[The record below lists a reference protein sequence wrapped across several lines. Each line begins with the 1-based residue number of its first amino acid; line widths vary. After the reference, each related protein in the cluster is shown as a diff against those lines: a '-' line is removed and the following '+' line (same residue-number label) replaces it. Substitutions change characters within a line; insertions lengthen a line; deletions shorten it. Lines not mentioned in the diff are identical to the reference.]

1 MTDWSKDLGAALDSG
16 DADHMRAMLSRVPR
30 EAMRQIVPALEHMAQ
45 TSEHAGRMEEA
56 LFYRDR
62 LVDALPAESA
72 HGNAQRAARAQ
83 LRLRLQRYGD
93 ALDDAQ
99 RLTTGLPEDALG
111 HRLAGEA
118 HEGLDDVAQALIA
131 YRRALRCAPDDA
143 LAARVR
149 TLDEEMR
156 KAALLRQALDPEAAQ
171 EPLRVELPPP
181 PEVLFDPTLF
191 DDPSMPAD
199 SDAFRIEGIAR
210 HLWRYSGQSSARNAI
225 QRLTDPVWC
234 TAWDKAL
241 AGSAGARMRFV
252 GSELGVFAL
261 RALHHGAAHALCAE
275 RYPQDARIATGM
287 VQKHFLAPWH
297 ALHGQAIQR
306 WSEEERR
313 ASFETFAA
321 AIDISGSGEE
331 ATIPDCDVLVFPQID
346 HTLLGTGIV
355 PAVRAY
361 RGEGRAAPRV
371 LPARA
376 TLYAMAVR
384 WDYPDAAGSA
394 DATELADAAEGA
406 ALALD
411 AISRLRW
418 SAYPQPLEL
427 AAEFWTALTAPT
439 EIGTLD
445 FADFAEVAWDLS
457 LPVIADGSADAI
469 LVWFE
474 LELGDASIRSA
485 PDSDLRCIRPAV
497 YYTDPTPL
505 RRGESLALRIEAQ
518 ETRLHVRP
526 SPPPVQPR
534 AHGLPAWYVPM
545 LGDTRRNAAYRKALH
560 TALAAAPSQL
570 ALDIGAGCG
579 LLSMF
584 AAQAGAA
591 RVVGCEQHPVIAG
604 IGREIIAANGF
615 ADSISLVAKECRALT
630 VPDDLPGRADL
641 AIFQL
646 FDCSLIGEGVLHFL
660 EHAREHLLSA
670 DTRYLP
676 AGARLR
682 AMAVEYRIDRILDV
696 DATLLNPY
704 RASPNFISV
713 DARTLDYRALSE
725 PFDLFDFDFA
735 TAGPDPQELAIDVS
749 ALADGSVGAILFWF
763 DLRLDADTVLS
774 NAPGGDDALH
784 WKQGLQFL
792 PEARVV
798 AGQTLPLVAQHNG
811 SGLRLQWRPDGLPA
825 DAFSRMPRFDPRWL
839 AASAELEQQTRT
851 LLQHC
856 AQNPDEFAKV
866 AQIAQRMAVD
876 PARYDLD
883 PVIAQ
888 RFMSMF
894 FAG

>member
-1 MTDWSKDLGAALDSG
+1 MTDWSKDLSAALDSG
-16 DADHMRAMLSRVPR
+16 DAGHMRAMLSRVPR
-30 EAMRQIVPALEHMAQ
+30 EAMRQIVPVLEHMAE
-45 TSEHAGRMEEA
+45 TSEHEGRVEEA

-62 LVDALPAESA
+62 LVDAVPAGSTR
-72 HGNAQRAARAQ
+72 GNSLLAARA
-83 LRLRLQRYGD
+83 RLRLGLQRYAE

-99 RLTTGLPEDALG
+99 HLSTISPDNALG

-118 HEGLDDVAQALIA
+118 HEGLDDVAQALTA
-131 YRRALRCAPDDA
+131 YQRALHCAPDDA
-143 LAARVR
+143 LAARIS
-149 TLDEEMR
+149 TLDEEIR
-156 KAALLRQALDPEAAQ
+156 KAAVLRQALDPDATQ
-171 EPLRVELPPP
+171 EPLRIELPPP
-181 PEVLFDPTLF
+181 PEVLFDPALF

-210 HLWRYSGQSSARNAI
+210 HLWRYSAQSSARNAI

-234 TAWDKAL
+234 AAWDTAL
-241 AGSAGARMRFV
+241 AGTAGASMRFV

-261 RALHHGAAHALCAE
+261 RALHHDAAHALCAE
-275 RYPQDARIATGM
+275 RYPQDTRITTGM

-297 ALHGQAIQR
+297 ALYGDAIR
-306 WSEEERR
+306 HWSEDERR

-321 AIDISGSGEE
+321 AINISGNGED
-331 ATIPDCDVLVFPQID
+331 AAIPECDVLVFPQID

-355 PAVRAY
+355 GAVRAY
-361 RGEGRAAPRV
+361 CGDGRAAPRV

-384 WDYPDAAGSA
+384 WDYPDAS
-394 DATELADAAEGA
+394 DAPEDAS
-406 ALALD
+406 LALD
-411 AISRLRW
+411 AIHRLRW

-427 AAEFWTALTAPT
+427 TAEFWTALTAPVR
-439 EIGTLD
+439 IGALD
-445 FADFAEVAWDLS
+445 FANFTEVTWDLS
-457 LPVIADGSADAI
+457 LPAIADGHVDAI

-474 LELGDASIRSA
+474 AALGEARISSA

-505 RRGESLALRIEAQ
+505 HRGESLALRVEAQ

-526 SPPPVQPR
+526 SPPPSQPR
-534 AHGLPAWYVPM
+534 AHSLPAWYVPM
-545 LGDTRRNAAYRKALH
+545 LGDARRNAGYRKALR

-579 LLSMF
+579 LLSML

-591 RVVGCEQHPVIAG
+591 RVIGCEQHPVIAG
-604 IGREIIAANGF
+604 VGREVVAANGW
-615 ADSISLVAKECRALT
+615 ADRISLIAKECRTLT
-630 VPDDLPGRADL
+630 VPDDLPARADL

-660 EHAREHLLSA
+660 AHAREHLLTA
-670 DTRYLP
+670 DARFLP

-682 AMAVEYRIDRILDV
+682 AMAVEYRIDRILDI

-704 RASPNFISV
+704 RASPNFINV
-713 DARTLDYRALSE
+713 DARTLDYRALSA

-735 TAGPDPQELAIDVS
+735 NAGPAAQELAIDVP
-749 ALADGSVGAILFWF
+749 ALAEGSVGALLFWF

-774 NAPGGDDALH
+774 NAPDGGDGLH

-792 PEARVV
+792 PEARVA
-798 AGQTLPLVAQHNG
+798 AGQTLPLVAHHNG

-825 DAFSRMPRFDPRWL
+825 EAFSRMPRFDPRWL
-839 AASAELEQQTRT
+839 AASTELEQQTRN

>member
-1 MTDWSKDLGAALDSG
+1 MTDWSKDLSAALDSG
-16 DADHMRAMLSRVPR
+16 DAGHMRAMLSRVPR

-45 TSEHAGRMEEA
+45 ISENEGRVEEA
-56 LFYRDR
+56 LFYRDQ

-72 HGNAQRAARAQ
+72 RGNVQRAARAQ
-83 LRLRLQRYGD
+83 LRLRLQRYAD

-99 RLTTGLPEDALG
+99 RLAMASPEDALG

-118 HEGLDDVAQALIA
+118 HEGLDDVEQALAA
-131 YRRALRCAPDDA
+131 YRRALRCSPDDA

-149 TLDEEMR
+149 TLDEGMR
-156 KAALLRQALDPEAAQ
+156 KAAVLRQALDPEAAQ
-171 EPLRVELPPP
+171 EPLRIELPPP
-181 PEVLFDPTLF
+181 PEVLFDPALF
-191 DDPSMPAD
+191 DDPSMTTG
-199 SDAFRIEGIAR
+199 SDAFRIDGIAR
-210 HLWRYSGQSSARNAI
+210 HLWRYSAQSSARYSI
-225 QRLTDPVWC
+225 QRLTDPVWSA
-234 TAWDKAL
+234 AWDTAL
-241 AGSAGARMRFV
+241 AGTAGSRMRFV
-252 GSELGVFAL
+252 GSELGVLAL
-261 RALHHGAAHALCAE
+261 RSLHHGAAHALCAE

-297 ALHGQAIQR
+297 ALHGDAIR
-306 WSEEERR
+306 HWSDDERR

-321 AIDISGSGEE
+321 AIDISRNGEDA
-331 ATIPDCDVLVFPQID
+331 ATPECDVLVFPQID

-355 PAVRAY
+355 GAVRAY
-361 RGEGRAAPRV
+361 CGDGRAAPRV

-376 TLYAMAVR
+376 TLYAVAVR
-384 WDYPDAAGSA
+384 WDYPDATDVPAGS
-394 DATELADAAEGA
+394 

-411 AISRLRW
+411 AIHRLRW

-427 AAEFWTALTAPT
+427 AAEFWTALTAPVK
-439 EIGTLD
+439 IGALD
-445 FADFAEVAWDLS
+445 FANFTEVTWDLS
-457 LPVIADGSADAI
+457 LPAIADGHVDAI

-474 LELGDASIRSA
+474 AELGEACISSA

-505 RRGESLALRIEAQ
+505 RRGESLALRVEAR

-526 SPPPVQPR
+526 SPPPSQPR
-534 AHGLPAWYVPM
+534 AHSLPTWYVPM
-545 LGDTRRNAAYRKALH
+545 LGDVRRNAGYRKALH

-579 LLSMF
+579 LLSML
-584 AAQAGAA
+584 AAEAGAA
-591 RVVGCEQHPVIAG
+591 RVIGCEQHPVIAG
-604 IGREIIAANGF
+604 IGREVVAANGW
-615 ADSISLVAKECRALT
+615 ADRISLIAKECRTLT
-630 VPDDLPGRADL
+630 VPHDLPARADL

-646 FDCSLIGEGVLHFL
+646 FDCSLIGEGVLYFL
-660 EHAREHLLSA
+660 AHAREHLLTA
-670 DTRYLP
+670 DARYLP

-682 AMAVEYRIDRILDV
+682 AMAVEYRIDRILDI

-704 RASPNFISV
+704 RASPNFINV
-713 DARTLDYRALSE
+713 DARTLDYRALSA

-735 TAGPDPQELAIDVS
+735 TADPAPQELSIDVP
-749 ALADGSVGAILFWF
+749 ALADGSVGAIVFWF

-774 NAPGGDDALH
+774 NAPDGGDGLH

-792 PEARVV
+792 PEARVA
-798 AGQTLPLVAQHNG
+798 AGQTLPLVAHHNG
-811 SGLRLQWRPDGLPA
+811 SALRLQWRPDGLPA

-839 AASAELEQQTRT
+839 AANTELEQQTRN

>member
-1 MTDWSKDLGAALDSG
+1 MTDWSKDLSAALDSG
-16 DADHMRAMLSRVPR
+16 DAERMRAMLSRVPR

-45 TSEHAGRMEEA
+45 TSEREGRMEEA
-56 LFYRDR
+56 LFHRDR

-72 HGNAQRAARAQ
+72 HGNTQRAERAR
-83 LRLRLQRYGD
+83 LRLRLQRYAD

-99 RLTTGLPEDALG
+99 RLAAALPEDALG

-118 HEGLDDVAQALIA
+118 HEGLDDVAQALAA

-143 LAARVR
+143 LAARIR
-149 TLDEEMR
+149 TLDETMH
-156 KAALLRQALDPEAAQ
+156 KAALLHQTLDPEAAQ
-171 EPLRVELPPP
+171 EPLRIELPPP
-181 PEVLFDPTLF
+181 PEVCFDPALF
-191 DDPSMPAD
+191 DDPSMPAG

-210 HLWRYSGQSSARNAI
+210 HLWRYSAQSSARNAI
-225 QRLTDPVWC
+225 QRLTDPLWC
-234 TAWDKAL
+234 AAWDTAL
-241 AGSAGARMRFV
+241 AGTAGARVRFV
-252 GSELGVFAL
+252 GSELGVLAL

-275 RYPQDARIATGM
+275 RYPQDTRIATGM

-297 ALHGQAIQR
+297 AMHGDAIQR
-306 WSEEERR
+306 WSEDERR

-321 AIDISGSGEE
+321 AIDISGSGED
-331 ATIPDCDVLVFPQID
+331 AAIPECDVLVFPQID

-355 PAVRAY
+355 SAVRAY
-361 RGEGRAAPRV
+361 CGDGRAAPRV

-376 TLYAMAVR
+376 TLYAMAVQ
-384 WDYPDAAGSA
+384 WNYPDAADGSA
-394 DATELADAAEGA
+394 GD
-406 ALALD
+406 ALALN
-411 AISRLRW
+411 AINRLRW
-418 SAYPQPLEL
+418 SAYPQPLEPGTG
-427 AAEFWTALTAPT
+427 FWTALTAPV
-439 EIGTLD
+439 EIGALD
-445 FADFAEVAWDLS
+445 FAAFTDVAWDLS
-457 LPVIADGSADAI
+457 LPAVGDGDVDAI

-474 LELGDASIRSA
+474 AELGDARISSA

-505 RRGESLALRIEAQ
+505 RRGESLALRVEAQ
-518 ETRLHVRP
+518 ETRLHLRP
-526 SPPPVQPR
+526 SPPPSQPR
-534 AHGLPAWYVPM
+534 AHALPTWYVPM
-545 LGDTRRNAAYRKALH
+545 LVDVRRNAGYRKALH
-560 TALAAAPSQL
+560 AALAAAPSQL
-570 ALDIGAGCG
+570 ALDIGARCG

-591 RVVGCEQHPVIAG
+591 RVIGCEQHPAIAG
-604 IGREIIAANGF
+604 IGREVVAANGW
-615 ADSISLVAKECRALT
+615 ADRISLIAKECRTLT

-641 AIFQL
+641 AIFEL

-660 EHAREHLLSA
+660 AYAREHLLAA
-670 DTRYLP
+670 DARYLP

-682 AMAVEYRIDRILDV
+682 AMAVEYRIDRILGV

-704 RASPNFISV
+704 RASPGFINV
-713 DARTLDYRALSE
+713 DARTLDYRALSA

-735 TAGPDPQELAIDVS
+735 TAGPAAQELAIDVP
-749 ALADGSVGAILFWF
+749 AIADGSVGAILFWF

-774 NAPGGDDALH
+774 NAPDGDDALH

-792 PEARVV
+792 PEARIA
-798 AGQTLPLVAQHNG
+798 AGQTLPLVAHHNG
-811 SGLRLQWRPDGLPA
+811 SALRLQWRAEGLPT

-839 AASAELEQQTRT
+839 AANTELEQQTRN

-866 AQIAQRMAVD
+866 AQIAQRMAID

>member
-1 MTDWSKDLGAALDSG
+1 MTDWSKDLSAALDSG
-16 DADHMRAMLSRVPR
+16 DAERMRAMLSRVPR

-45 TSEHAGRMEEA
+45 TSEREGRMEEA

-72 HGNAQRAARAQ
+72 HGNAQRAERAR
-83 LRLRLQRYGD
+83 LRLRLQRYAD

-99 RLTTGLPEDALG
+99 RLAAALPEDALG

-118 HEGLDDVAQALIA
+118 HEGLDDVALALAA

-143 LAARVR
+143 LAARIR
-149 TLDEEMR
+149 TLDETMR
-156 KAALLRQALDPEAAQ
+156 KAALLHQTLDPDAAQ
-171 EPLRVELPPP
+171 EPLRIELPPP
-181 PEVLFDPTLF
+181 PEVRFDPALF
-191 DDPSMPAD
+191 DDPSMPAG

-210 HLWRYSGQSSARNAI
+210 HLWRYSAQSSARNAI
-225 QRLTDPVWC
+225 QRLTDPLWC
-234 TAWDKAL
+234 AAWDTAL
-241 AGSAGARMRFV
+241 AGTAGARVRFV
-252 GSELGVFAL
+252 GSELGVLAL

-275 RYPQDARIATGM
+275 RYPQDTRIATGM

-297 ALHGQAIQR
+297 AMHGDAIQR
-306 WSEEERR
+306 WSEDERR

-321 AIDISGSGEE
+321 AIDINGNGED
-331 ATIPDCDVLVFPQID
+331 AAIPECDVLVFPQID

-355 PAVRAY
+355 SAVRAY
-361 RGEGRAAPRV
+361 CSDGRAAPRV

-376 TLYAMAVR
+376 TLYAMAVQ
-384 WDYPDAAGSA
+384 WNYPDAADGSA
-394 DATELADAAEGA
+394 GD
-406 ALALD
+406 ALALN
-411 AISRLRW
+411 AINRLRW
-418 SAYPQPLEL
+418 SAYPQPLESGT
-427 AAEFWTALTAPT
+427 EFWTALTAPV
-439 EIGTLD
+439 EIGALD
-445 FADFAEVAWDLS
+445 FAAFTDVAWDLS
-457 LPVIADGSADAI
+457 LPAVADGDVDAI

-474 LELGDASIRSA
+474 AELGDARISSA

-505 RRGESLALRIEAQ
+505 RRGESLALRVEAQ
-518 ETRLHVRP
+518 ETRLHLRP
-526 SPPPVQPR
+526 SPPPSQPR
-534 AHGLPAWYVPM
+534 AHALPTWYVPM
-545 LGDTRRNAAYRKALH
+545 LFDARRNAGYRKALH
-560 TALAAAPSQL
+560 AALAAAPSQL
-570 ALDIGAGCG
+570 ALDIGARCG

-591 RVVGCEQHPVIAG
+591 RVIGCEQHPAIAG
-604 IGREIIAANGF
+604 IGREVVAANGW
-615 ADSISLVAKECRALT
+615 ADRISLIAKECRTLT

-641 AIFQL
+641 AIFEL

-660 EHAREHLLSA
+660 AYAREHLLAA
-670 DTRYLP
+670 DARYLP

-682 AMAVEYRIDRILDV
+682 AMAVEYRIDRILGV

-704 RASPNFISV
+704 RASPGFINV
-713 DARTLDYRALSE
+713 DARTLDYRALSA

-735 TAGPDPQELAIDVS
+735 TAGPAAQELAIDVP
-749 ALADGSVGAILFWF
+749 AIADGSVGAILFWF

-774 NAPGGDDALH
+774 NAPDGDDALH

-792 PEARVV
+792 PEARIAV
-798 AGQTLPLVAQHNG
+798 GQTLPLVAHHNG
-811 SGLRLQWRPDGLPA
+811 SALRLQWRAEGLPT

-839 AASAELEQQTRT
+839 AANTELEQQTRN

-866 AQIAQRMAVD
+866 AQIAQRMAID

>member
-1 MTDWSKDLGAALDSG
+1 MTDWSKDLTAALHSG
-16 DADHMRAMLSRVPR
+16 DAVHMRAMLSRVPR
-30 EAMRQIVPALEHMAQ
+30 EAMRQVVPALEHMAE
-45 TSEHAGRMEEA
+45 TSEREGRVEEA
-56 LFYRDR
+56 LVYRDQ

-72 HGNAQRAARAQ
+72 RANAQLAARAR
-83 LRLRLQRYGD
+83 LRLRMQRYAD

-99 RLTTGLPEDALG
+99 RLARVLPEDALG

-118 HEGLDDVAQALIA
+118 HEGLDDIAQALAA
-131 YRRALRCAPDDA
+131 YRRALRCSPDDA

-149 TLDEEMR
+149 TLDDEIR
-156 KAALLRQALDPEAAQ
+156 KAAMLRQALDPEAVQ
-171 EPLRVELPPP
+171 EPLRIGLPPP
-181 PEVLFDPTLF
+181 PEVLFDPALF
-191 DDPSMPAD
+191 DDPSMPAE
-199 SDAFRIEGIAR
+199 SDAFRVEGVAR
-210 HLWRYSGQSSARNAI
+210 HLWRYSAQSSVHNAI

-234 TAWDKAL
+234 AAWDTAL
-241 AGSAGARMRFV
+241 AATAGARTRFV
-252 GSELGVFAL
+252 GSELGVLAL
-261 RALHHGAAHALCAE
+261 RALHHGAAKALCAE

-287 VQKHFLAPWH
+287 VQKHFLALWH
-297 ALHGQAIQR
+297 ALHGDAIRR
-306 WSEEERR
+306 WSDDERR
-313 ASFETFAA
+313 ASFEIFAA
-321 AIDISGSGEE
+321 AIDIGGNDED
-331 ATIPDCDVLVFPQID
+331 AAIPECDVLVFPQID

-355 PAVRAY
+355 GAVRAY
-361 RGEGRAAPRV
+361 CGDGRAAPRV

-376 TLYAMAVR
+376 TLYAVAVQ
-384 WDYPDAAGSA
+384 WDYPDADDPSAGSA
-394 DATELADAAEGA
+394 R
-406 ALALD
+406 ALD
-411 AISRLRW
+411 AINRLRW

-427 AAEFWTALTAPT
+427 AAEFWTALTTPV
-439 EIGTLD
+439 EIGALD
-445 FADFAEVAWDLS
+445 FANFTEVAWDLS
-457 LPVIADGSADAI
+457 LPAIADGHVDAI

-474 LELGDASIRSA
+474 AELGEARISSA

-505 RRGESLALRIEAQ
+505 RRGESLALRVEAR

-526 SPPPVQPR
+526 SPPPSRPR
-534 AHGLPAWYVPM
+534 AHALPTWYVPM
-545 LGDTRRNAAYRKALH
+545 LGDVRRNAGYRKALH

-579 LLSMF
+579 MLSMF

-591 RVVGCEQHPVIAG
+591 RVIGCEQHPVIAA
-604 IGREIIAANGF
+604 IGREVVAANGW
-615 ADSISLVAKECRALT
+615 ADRISLIAKECRTLT
-630 VPDDLPGRADL
+630 VPDDLPARADL
-641 AIFQL
+641 AIFEL

-660 EHAREHLLSA
+660 AHAREHLLAA
-670 DTRYLP
+670 DARYLP

-682 AMAVEYRIDRILDV
+682 AMAVEYRIDRILGV

-704 RASPNFISV
+704 RASPNFINV
-713 DARTLDYRALSE
+713 DARTLDYRALSA

-735 TAGPDPQELAIDVS
+735 TAGPAAQELAIDVP

-763 DLRLDADTVLS
+763 DLRLDADTLLS
-774 NAPGGDDALH
+774 NAPDGGDGLH

-792 PEARVV
+792 PEVLVA
-798 AGQTLPLVAQHNG
+798 AGQTLPLIAHHNG

-825 DAFSRMPRFDPRWL
+825 EAFSRMPRFDPRWL
-839 AASAELEQQTRT
+839 AASAELEQQTRN

-856 AQNPDEFAKV
+856 AQNPDEFARV

>member
-1 MTDWSKDLGAALDSG
+1 MTDWSKDLSAALDSG
-16 DADHMRAMLSRVPR
+16 DAGHMRAMLSQVPR
-30 EAMRQIVPALEHMAQ
+30 EAMRQIVPVLEHMAE
-45 TSEHAGRMEEA
+45 TSEHEGRVEEA

-62 LVDALPAESA
+62 LVDAVPAGSTR
-72 HGNAQRAARAQ
+72 GNSLLAARA
-83 LRLRLQRYGD
+83 RLRLGLQRYAE
-93 ALDDAQ
+93 ALEDAQ
-99 RLTTGLPEDALG
+99 HLSTISPDNALG

-118 HEGLDDVAQALIA
+118 HEGLDDVAQALAA
-131 YRRALRCAPDDA
+131 YRRALHCAPDDA
-143 LAARVR
+143 LAARVS
-149 TLDEEMR
+149 TLDEEIR
-156 KAALLRQALDPEAAQ
+156 KAAVLRQALDPEAAQ
-171 EPLRVELPPP
+171 EPLRIELPPP
-181 PEVLFDPTLF
+181 PDVRFDPALF
-191 DDPSMPAD
+191 DDPSMPAG
-199 SDAFRIEGIAR
+199 SNALRIEGITR
-210 HLWRYSGQSSARNAI
+210 HLWRYSAQSSARNAI
-225 QRLTDPVWC
+225 QRLADPVWRS
-234 TAWDKAL
+234 AWDTAL
-241 AGSAGARMRFV
+241 VGSTGARMRFV
-252 GSELGVFAL
+252 GSELGVLAL

-297 ALHGQAIQR
+297 AMHGDAIQH
-306 WSEEERR
+306 WSEDERR

-321 AIDISGSGEE
+321 AIDISGNGED
-331 ATIPDCDVLVFPQID
+331 AAIPECDVLVFPQID

-355 PAVRAY
+355 GAVRACC
-361 RGEGRAAPRV
+361 GDGRAAPRV

-384 WDYPDAAGSA
+384 WDYPDAADLSAGS
-394 DATELADAAEGA
+394 

-411 AISRLRW
+411 AINRLRW

-427 AAEFWTALTAPT
+427 EAEFWTALTAPV
-439 EIGTLD
+439 EVGALD
-445 FADFAEVAWDLS
+445 FANFTEVTWNLS
-457 LPVIADGSADAI
+457 LPAIADGHVDAI

-474 LELGDASIRSA
+474 AELGEARISSA

-505 RRGESLALRIEAQ
+505 RRGESLALHIEAQ

-526 SPPPVQPR
+526 SPPRSQPR
-534 AHGLPAWYVPM
+534 AHALPTWYVPM
-545 LGDTRRNAAYRKALH
+545 LGDVRRNIGYRKALH

-570 ALDIGAGCG
+570 ALDIGAGFG

-584 AAQAGAA
+584 ATQAGAA
-591 RVVGCEQHPVIAG
+591 RVIGCEQHPIIAG
-604 IGREIIAANGF
+604 IGREVVAANGWS
-615 ADSISLVAKECRALT
+615 DRISLIAKECRALT
-630 VPDDLPGRADL
+630 VPDDLPARADL
-641 AIFQL
+641 AIFEL

-660 EHAREHLLSA
+660 AYAREHLLAA
-670 DTRYLP
+670 DARYLP

-704 RASPNFISV
+704 RASPNFINV
-713 DARTLDYRALSE
+713 DARTLDYRALSA

-735 TAGPDPQELAIDVS
+735 TAGPAAQELAIDVP
-749 ALADGSVGAILFWF
+749 AIADGSVGAILFWF

-774 NAPGGDDALH
+774 NAPDGGDGLH

-792 PEARVV
+792 PEARVA
-798 AGQTLPLVAQHNG
+798 AGQTLPLVAHHNG
-811 SGLRLQWRPDGLPA
+811 SGLRLQWQPDGLPA
-825 DAFSRMPRFDPRWL
+825 EAFSRMPRFDPRWL
-839 AASAELEQQTRT
+839 AASSELEQQTRN

-856 AQNPDEFAKV
+856 AQNPDEFAQV
-866 AQIAQRMAVD
+866 AQIAQRMAID

-894 FAG
+894 FAN

>member
-1 MTDWSKDLGAALDSG
+1 MADWSKDLSAALDSG
-16 DADHMRAMLSRVPR
+16 DAERMRAMLSRVPR
-30 EAMRQIVPALEHMAQ
+30 EAMRQIVPVLERMAQ
-45 TSEHAGRMEEA
+45 TSEREGRVEEA
-56 LFYRDR
+56 LVYRDQ
-62 LVDALPAESA
+62 LVDAVPAGSTR
-72 HGNAQRAARAQ
+72 GNSLLAARA
-83 LRLRLQRYGD
+83 RLRLDLQRYAE

-99 RLTTGLPEDALG
+99 RLATAVPEDALG

-118 HEGLDDVAQALIA
+118 HEGLDDIAQALAA
-131 YRRALRCAPDDA
+131 YRRALRCAHDDA

-149 TLDEEMR
+149 ALDEEIR
-156 KAALLRQALDPEAAQ
+156 KAAMLRHALDPEAAQ
-171 EPLRVELPPP
+171 EPLRIELPPLR
-181 PEVLFDPTLF
+181 EVLFDPALF
-191 DDPSMPAD
+191 DDPSMPAG

-210 HLWRYSGQSSARNAI
+210 HLWRYSAQSSARNAI
-225 QRLTDPVWC
+225 QRLADPVWC
-234 TAWDKAL
+234 AAWDTAL
-241 AGSAGARMRFV
+241 AATAGARMRFV
-252 GSELGVFAL
+252 GSELGVLAL
-261 RALHHGAAHALCAE
+261 RALHHGAAHGLCAE

-297 ALHGQAIQR
+297 ALHGEAIR
-306 WSEEERR
+306 HWSDDERR

-321 AIDISGSGEE
+321 AIDISGNGEDAAIAE
-331 ATIPDCDVLVFPQID
+331 CDVLVFPQID

-355 PAVRAY
+355 RAVRAY
-361 RGEGRAAPRV
+361 CDDERAAPRV

-376 TLYAMAVR
+376 TLYAVAVR
-384 WDYPDAAGSA
+384 WDYPDAADGSE
-394 DATELADAAEGA
+394 DAS
-406 ALALD
+406 LALD
-411 AISRLRW
+411 AINRLRW

-427 AAEFWTALTAPT
+427 GAEFWTALTAPV

-445 FADFAEVAWDLS
+445 FADFTEVAWDLS
-457 LPVIADGSADAI
+457 VPAIADGHVHAI

-474 LELGDASIRSA
+474 ADLGEARISSA

-497 YYTDPTPL
+497 HYTDPTPL

-526 SPPPVQPR
+526 SPPPSRPR
-534 AHGLPAWYVPM
+534 AHALPTWYVPM
-545 LGDTRRNAAYRKALH
+545 LGDMRCNAGYRRVLR

-579 LLSMF
+579 LLSIF
-584 AAQAGAA
+584 AAQAGAE
-591 RVVGCEQHPVIAG
+591 RVIGCEQRPAIAG
-604 IGREIIAANGF
+604 IGREVVAANGW
-615 ADSISLVAKECRALT
+615 AERVSLIAKECRALT
-630 VPDDLPGRADL
+630 VPDDLPARADL

-660 EHAREHLLSA
+660 AHAREHLLTA
-670 DTRYLP
+670 DARYLP

-682 AMAVEYRIDRILDV
+682 AMAVEYRIDRILDI

-704 RASPNFISV
+704 LASPNFTNV
-713 DARTLDYRALSE
+713 DARTLDYRALSA

-735 TAGPDPQELAIDVS
+735 TAGPAAQELAIDVP
-749 ALADGSVGAILFWF
+749 AIADGSVGAILFWF

-774 NAPGGDDALH
+774 NAPDGGDGLH

-792 PEARVV
+792 PEARIA
-798 AGQTLPLVAQHNG
+798 AGQTLPLVAHHNG
-811 SGLRLQWRPDGLPA
+811 SGLRLQWRPDGLPVE
-825 DAFSRMPRFDPRWL
+825 AFSRMPRFDPRWL
-839 AASAELEQQTRT
+839 AASTELEQQTRN

-856 AQNPDEFAKV
+856 AQNPEEFAKV

-888 RFMSMF
+888 RFMSML

>member
-1 MTDWSKDLGAALDSG
+1 MTDWSKDLSAALDSG

-45 TSEHAGRMEEA
+45 TSEHEGRMEEA
-56 LFYRDR
+56 LFYRDQ
-62 LVDALPAESA
+62 LVDAVPAESA
-72 HGNAQRAARAQ
+72 HANVQRAARAD
-83 LRLRLQRYGD
+83 LRLRLQRYTGALED
-93 ALDDAQ
+93 AEHLS
-99 RLTTGLPEDALG
+99 TVSPEDALG
-111 HRLAGEA
+111 HRLAGAA
-118 HEGLDDVAQALIA
+118 HEGLDDIAQALAA

-156 KAALLRQALDPEAAQ
+156 KAALLRQTLDPEAGQ
-171 EPLRVELPPP
+171 ESLRIELPPP
-181 PEVLFDPTLF
+181 PEVRFDPALF
-191 DDPSMPAD
+191 DDPSMPAG
-199 SDAFRIEGIAR
+199 SDAFRIDGIAR
-210 HLWRYSGQSSARNAI
+210 HLWRYSAQSSARNAI

-234 TAWDKAL
+234 AAWDTAL
-241 AGSAGARMRFV
+241 AGTVGARVRFV

-297 ALHGQAIQR
+297 AMHGDAIR
-306 WSEEERR
+306 LWSEDERR
-313 ASFETFAA
+313 ASFERFAA
-321 AIDISGSGEE
+321 AIDIGGNGED
-331 ATIPDCDVLVFPQID
+331 AAIPDCDVLVFPQID

-355 PAVRAY
+355 RAVRAC
-361 RGEGRAAPRV
+361 RDDGRTAPRV
-371 LPARA
+371 LPSRA

-384 WDYPDAAGSA
+384 WDYPDAAESVERA
-394 DATELADAAEGA
+394 DATEDVAP
-406 ALALD
+406 ALD
-411 AISRLRW
+411 AIHRLRW

-427 AAEFWTALTAPT
+427 GSGFWTALTAAV
-439 EIGTLD
+439 EIGALD

-457 LPVIADGSADAI
+457 LPAVADGRVDAI

-474 LELGDASIRSA
+474 AQLGEARISSA
-485 PDSDLRCIRPAV
+485 PGSDLRCIRPAV

-526 SPPPVQPR
+526 SPPPSQSR
-534 AHGLPAWYVPM
+534 AHALPAWYVPM
-545 LGDTRRNAAYRKALH
+545 LGDMKRNAGYRKALR

-570 ALDIGAGCG
+570 ALDIGASCG
-579 LLSMF
+579 LLSML

-591 RVVGCEQHPVIAG
+591 RVIGCEQHPALAE
-604 IGREIIAANGF
+604 IGREVVAANGW
-615 ADSISLVAKECRALT
+615 ADRISLIAKECRKLT

-641 AIFQL
+641 AIFEL
-646 FDCSLIGEGVLHFL
+646 FDSSLIGEGVLHFL
-660 EHAREHLLSA
+660 AHAREHLLTA
-670 DTRYLP
+670 DARYLP

-704 RASPNFISV
+704 RASPNFINV
-713 DARTLDYRALSE
+713 DARMLDYRALSA

-735 TAGPDPQELAIDVS
+735 TAGPDPQELAIDVP
-749 ALADGSVGAILFWF
+749 ALADGTIGAILFWF

-774 NAPGGDDALH
+774 NAPDGGDGLH

-792 PEARVV
+792 PEARVA
-798 AGQTLPLVAQHNG
+798 AGQTLPLVVHHNG
-811 SGLRLQWRPDGLPA
+811 SGLHLQWRPDGLPA

-839 AASAELEQQTRT
+839 AASTELEQQTRN

>member
-1 MTDWSKDLGAALDSG
+1 MTDWNRDLGAALASG
-16 DADHMRAMLSRVPR
+16 DADRMRATLARVPR
-30 EAMRQIVPALEHMAQ
+30 EALRQIVPALEHMAQ
-45 TSEHAGRMEEA
+45 TSEREGRMEEA

-62 LVDALPAESA
+62 LVDAVPAESA
-72 HGNAQRAARAQ
+72 YANVQRAARAQ
-83 LRLRLQRYGD
+83 LRLRLQRYAD

-99 RLTTGLPEDALG
+99 RLTTASPEDALG

-118 HEGLDDVAQALIA
+118 HEGLDDVAQALAA

-149 TLDEEMR
+149 TLDEETR
-156 KAALLRQALDPEAAQ
+156 KAEMLRRALDPDAAQ
-171 EPLRVELPPP
+171 APLRIEIPPP
-181 PEVLFDPTLF
+181 PEVLFDPALF

-199 SDAFRIEGIAR
+199 SDAFRIEGVAR

-234 TAWDKAL
+234 AAWDEAL

-252 GSELGVFAL
+252 GSELGIFAL

-275 RYPQDARIATGM
+275 RYPQDARIATGI

-297 ALHGQAIQR
+297 ALHGDAIR
-306 WSEEERR
+306 HWSEEERR
-313 ASFETFAA
+313 ASFEAFAA
-321 AIDISGSGEE
+321 AIDIGGSGDD
-331 ATIPDCDVLVFPQID
+331 AAIPDCDVLVFPQID

-355 PAVRAY
+355 RAVRAY
-361 RGEGRAAPRV
+361 CGDGRAAPRV

-376 TLYAMAVR
+376 TLHAMAVQ
-384 WDYPDAAGSA
+384 WEYPGAAGSG
-394 DATELADAAEGA
+394 DASAQAT
-406 ALALD
+406 LALD
-411 AISRLRW
+411 AINRLRW
-418 SAYPQPLEL
+418 SAYPQPLEHG
-427 AAEFWTALTAPT
+427 AGFWTALTAPA

-445 FADFAEVAWDLS
+445 FADFAEVAWNLS
-457 LPVIADGSADAI
+457 LPVVADGSADAI

-474 LELGDASIRSA
+474 LELGDATLRSA
-485 PDSDLRCIRPAV
+485 PDSELRCIRPAV

-505 RRGESLALRIEAQ
+505 RCGESLALRVEAQ

-526 SPPPVQPR
+526 SPPPMQPR
-534 AHGLPAWYVPM
+534 AHGLPIGYAQM
-545 LGDTRRNAAYRKALH
+545 LGDVRRNTAYRNALQS
-560 TALAAAPSQL
+560 ALAASPSQL

-591 RVVGCEQHPVIAG
+591 RVVGCERHPVIAG
-604 IGREIIAANGF
+604 IGREVVAANGW
-615 ADSISLVAKECRALT
+615 ADRISLIAKECRALT
-630 VPDDLPGRADL
+630 VPDDLPARADL
-641 AIFQL
+641 AIFDL

-660 EHAREHLLSA
+660 AHAREHLLGA
-670 DTRYLP
+670 DARYLP

-682 AMAVEYRIDRILDV
+682 AMAVEYRIDRILGI

-704 RASPNFISV
+704 RASPDFIGV

-735 TAGPDPQELAIDVS
+735 TAGPDPQELAIDVP

-774 NAPGGDDALH
+774 NAPDGDALH

-798 AGQTLPLVAQHNG
+798 AGRTLPLVAHHNG

-866 AQIAQRMAVD
+866 ARIAQRMAVD